1 MIAMGIVQREHLDTK
16 TKKWMVKTENYEG
29 YLTSNYENIF
39 LSKKKYENILPN

>member
-16 TKKWMVKTENYEG
+16 TKKMDGENYEG

-39 LSKKKYENILPN
+39 LTKKNYENILPN